1 MADWYLVR
9 HGETQWNAERRVQG
23 QTDVPMREQGRE
35 QIARTAA
42 RLADVPFHAVYASDL
57 VRARETAE
65 IIIAASATGPHEL
78 RLDSALREIA
88 FGEFEGMTWPEIVN
102 VGRSDEIEGSRDL
115 DYRPLDGESYRELM
129 DRSGVFA
136 DSLQRNHAD
145 ADVLVVGH
153 GGALRA
159 LAVRLLGLPYEAYW
173 SLGGLGSG
181 SISKVRARDGSA
193 ALAAW
198 NDVGHVQPSHQPG

>member
-23 QTDVPMREQGRE
+23 QTDVPMHEHGRE

-65 IIIAASATGPHEL
+65 IIITASLTGPHEL
-78 RLDSALREIA
+78 RLDPALREIA

-102 VGRSDEIEGSRDL
+102 VGRSEEIEGSRDL
-115 DYRPLDGESYRELM
+115 DYHPSGGESYRELM

-136 DSLQRNHAD
+136 DSLKRDHAD

-181 SISKVRARDGSA
+181 SISKVRTRNGGT

-198 NDVGHVQPSHQPG
+198 NDVGHMQPGQRLG